1 MIFATKEISS
11 DGDNRTDFIVR
22 NYFSSVLVTLSRR
35 GTDETVSAF
44 TLPGRRRSFYRPGEL
59 LECRAGGGAH
69 EAVIARDHEG
79 AGAELRR
86 GAGVVPVR
94 AEPVDRPS
102 RLPGGAPDRRADPAT
117 TGRVH
122 GGGAEDGGEGAG
134 A

>member
-69 EAVIARDHEG
+69 EALIARDHEG
-79 AGAELRR
+79 AGAEPRH
-86 GAGVVPVR
+86 GPGVLPVR
-94 AEPVDRPS
+94 DEKDDRQSP
-102 RLPGGAPDRRADPAT
+102 LPGRPPLPLAHPPTPGPGPPR
-117 TGRVH
+117 
-122 GGGAEDGGEGAG
+122 GGG
-134 A
+134 